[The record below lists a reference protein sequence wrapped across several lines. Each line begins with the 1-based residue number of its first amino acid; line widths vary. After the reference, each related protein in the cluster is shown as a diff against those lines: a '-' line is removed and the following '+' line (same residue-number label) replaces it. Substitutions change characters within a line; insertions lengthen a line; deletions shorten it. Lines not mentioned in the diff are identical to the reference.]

1 MNKWGFVFEGIRRW
15 PVINLVTLIYRYSYL
30 VSLEV
35 VVGYRK
41 LISFKGTLD
50 QFKCITIETRYHVRI
65 AELLIRS
72 LQSQVAQFVRKT
84 RTMLKIFHFSGDHQ
98 FFQIPRRI
106 KSLYDRG
113 EKLFIYWS
121 GRHNLGLGRKFQ
133 QISWPGKQPGCISP
147 GNLDRV

>member
-1 MNKWGFVFEGIRRW
+1 MNNFFGQCLQGFLENLYSLHIHAIRLQKQKIIKFFFHLNNQTSFCRWLYQKHEVNKWGFVFEGIRRW
-15 PVINLVTLIYRYSYL
+15 PVINLVTLIYRYLYM

-72 LQSQVAQFVRKT
+72 LQSQVA
-84 RTMLKIFHFSGDHQ
+84 
-98 FFQIPRRI
+98 
-106 KSLYDRG
+106 
-113 EKLFIYWS
+113 
-121 GRHNLGLGRKFQ
+121 
-133 QISWPGKQPGCISP
+133 
-147 GNLDRV
+147 